1 MQVYIF
7 PVLIM
12 AVLIAVFAVQNA
24 SQVDLVFLG
33 WTFRQISLV
42 MVIICSFTVGVLTA
56 LLLGLSKQI
65 KTAVQI
71 RELTALNRKFTME
84 IDRLQT
90 ELNKQKD
97 SNPEV

>member
-42 MVIICSFTVGVLTA
+42 MVIICSFTVGALTA
-56 LLLGLSKQI
+56 LFLGLSKQI
-65 KTAVQI
+65 KAAVHI

-97 SNPEV
+97 INPEV